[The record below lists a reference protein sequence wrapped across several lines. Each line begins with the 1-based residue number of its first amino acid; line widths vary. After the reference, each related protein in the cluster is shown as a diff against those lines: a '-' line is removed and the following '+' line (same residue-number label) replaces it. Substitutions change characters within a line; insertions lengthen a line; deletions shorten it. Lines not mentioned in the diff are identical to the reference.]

1 MSILIAIIVFSL
13 LIFFH
18 ELGHFLMAKANG
30 VGVTEFAIGMGPTL
44 FHIDRKET
52 RYSLKVIPFG
62 GFCQMVGELEDD
74 SEERPDNSFNAKG
87 PWARLAV
94 ILGGPVFNFI
104 LAWILAL
111 IVIGNVGVDHAV
123 VTEVVAGMPA
133 ETAGLEEGDQVVR
146 INRTKIVFARDMQ
159 LYMLFHGGEHL
170 EVVYERD
177 GERHTASIDPVY
189 SEEYGTYMM
198 GIQYS
203 TLREPTGFWDTVKY
217 SFHEVRYWISYTLSS
232 LKMLVTGQA
241 GIRDMSGAVGIVDTM
256 DDIVDESKE
265 YGTYTVFLSL
275 ANFCIL
281 LSANLG
287 VVNLLPLPALDGGR
301 ALFII
306 IEIIRRKPLDQKKE
320 GMVHTI
326 GLILLMILMVV
337 LLFNDILRII
347 G

>member
-1 MSILIAIIVFSL
+1 MGIIIAVIVFSL

-44 FHIDRKET
+44 LHVDRKET
-52 RYSLKVIPFG
+52 RYSLKLIPFG

-74 SEERPDNSFNAKG
+74 SEERPENSFNAKG
-87 PWARLAV
+87 PWARLVV
-94 ILGGPVFNFI
+94 ILGGPAFNFV

-111 IVIGNVGVDHAV
+111 VIIGNVGVDRAYVTSV
-123 VTEVVAGMPA
+123 VEGMPCEA
-133 ETAGLEEGDQVVR
+133 AGLEPGDQIVR
-146 INRTKIVFARDMQ
+146 INHKKIVFSRDMQ
-159 LYMLFHGGEHL
+159 LYMLFHNGEHL
-170 EVVYERD
+170 EVTYIRD
-177 GERHTASIDPVY
+177 GERNTVSIDPAY
-189 SEEYGTYMM
+189 SEEYGSYMI
-198 GIQYS
+198 GLQYS
-203 TLREPTGFWDTVKY
+203 MLRERTGVWDTIRF
-217 SFHEVRYWISYTLSS
+217 SFSEVRYWIDYTLSS

-256 DDIVDESKE
+256 DTIVDETKE
-265 YGTYTVFLSL
+265 YGAYTVFLNL
-275 ANFCIL
+275 TNFCIL

-337 LLFNDILRII
+337 LLFNDVLRII